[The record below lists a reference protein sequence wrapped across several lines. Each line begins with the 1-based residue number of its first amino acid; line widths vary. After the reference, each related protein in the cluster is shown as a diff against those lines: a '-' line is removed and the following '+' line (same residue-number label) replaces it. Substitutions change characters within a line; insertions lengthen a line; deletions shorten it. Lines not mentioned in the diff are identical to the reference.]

1 MNEVRMENNQL
12 EKYYQQCGRNIRYY
26 RQQKKMSQAVL
37 GGKANLEKSA
47 VQLLERG
54 STPTLKTLIMVAHAL
69 EVPAAALLQFD

>member
-1 MNEVRMENNQL
+1 
-12 EKYYQQCGRNIRYY
+12 
-26 RQQKKMSQAVL
+26 MSQAVL